1 MTEVINKIIIT
12 EAAKFDYEN
21 TDFFGERRYPSWEE
35 LLAEFGC
42 DMAQALKDAGYDR
55 RAAFVKAGCVWKEC
69 MKNAG
74 GNKTAA
80 RLKMDEAR
88 TVAGEFL
95 KAAYRKAEK
104 KTERAQIEA
113 FALAK
118 RYDKPLRKLKQ
129 QPFKNDIEEYIDNL
143 NRAGL
148 MLWEH
153 YFRCNYYDEALD
165 RMLMLFLYRDRKDG
179 AMQNWRLQG
188 ICLADDRSE
197 EAEDDGR
204 IRNRLKSPYWESPED
219 APPDEDDWVVKDR
232 VREIIE
238 HTEKT
243 KFENVLKEVQDA
255 FTEERDK
262 EFAEELLLLQSI
274 GFKRRKREQ
283 TQRKSRRGGKMP
295 KRT

>member
-153 YFRCNYYDEALD
+153 YFRCNYYD
-165 RMLMLFLYRDRKDG
+165 
-179 AMQNWRLQG
+179 
-188 ICLADDRSE
+188 
-197 EAEDDGR
+197 
-204 IRNRLKSPYWESPED
+204 RLKSPYWESAED